1 MMVKFIFIR
10 LELFL
15 SAIILWWYWLWVK
28 RNKKIFADIDHTLL
42 GQDMPNL
49 HSYFLKFCYAM
60 NFQHE
65 FRTNFYLRIGKLRFF
80 RKVLF
85 WFYKPDET
93 VMVHMPENK
102 IGKGLMLGHG
112 FSIMVVANSIG
123 ENCSIFQQVTI
134 GFTRNGCPTI
144 GNNVSIFA
152 GAKVLG
158 PVTIGDNAVI
168 AANAVVTK
176 DVPANAVYGGVPA
189 KLIRYRKPEEFV
201 M

>member
-1 MMVKFIFIR
+1 MSIKV
-10 LELFL
+10 LFSYFQTYL
-15 SAIILWWYWLWVK
+15 SVLVLWWYWLWVIQ
-28 RNKKIFADIDHTLL
+28 NKKILADIDHTLL
-42 GQDMPNL
+42 GQDIPSF

-65 FRTNFYLRIGKLRFF
+65 FRANFYLRIGKVRYF
-80 RKVLF
+80 RKILF
-85 WFYKPDET
+85 WFYKPDGS
-93 VMVHMPENK
+93 VMIHMPEAK

-168 AANAVVTK
+168 GANAVVTR
-176 DVPANAVYGGVPA
+176 DVPNNAVYGGVPA
-189 KLIRYRKPEEFV
+189 KLIRYRKTEEFV